1 VMQQALKDP
10 DVYFEAYLDFHL
22 ALAEAAGNSLIL
34 SLLDSIVG
42 LLREQRIKIFFQE
55 GGPER
60 GQHHHAQILAAI
72 EKRDPE
78 ASRAAMRD
86 HLEQVRE
93 DSRPQRKRRVVSESN
108 F

>member
-1 VMQQALKDP
+1 
-10 DVYFEAYLDFHL
+10 
-22 ALAEAAGNSLIL
+22 
-34 SLLDSIVG
+34 
-42 LLREQRIKIFFQE
+42 LREQRIKIFFRE

-86 HLEQVRE
+86 HLLQVRE
-93 DSRPQRKRRVVSESN
+93 DSRPHRKRVAISESIS
-108 F
+108 